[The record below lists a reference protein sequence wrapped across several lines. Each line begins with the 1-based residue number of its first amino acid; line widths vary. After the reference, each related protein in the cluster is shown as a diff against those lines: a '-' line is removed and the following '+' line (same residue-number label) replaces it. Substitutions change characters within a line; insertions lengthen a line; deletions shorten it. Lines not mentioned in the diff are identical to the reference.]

1 MAKKKSKATTKKAA
15 SKRAPKPGNKRY
27 RRTDE
32 ELIRDLQQR
41 IQDVKARQKAR
52 DVQKSP
58 SIKAASSTLKAI
70 DRALSVAESEED
82 NTMRRVLADARKPIA
97 AHLEK
102 IGVKVPKVKL
112 PRGRRPKGLE

>member
-1 MAKKKSKATTKKAA
+1 MAKKKTKSASA
-15 SKRAPKPGNKRY
+15 SKRSPKPGNKRY

-58 SIKAASSTLKAI
+58 SMKAASAALKAL
-70 DRALSVAESEED
+70 DRALAVAESAED
-82 NTMRRVLADARKPIA
+82 NAVRHVLAEARRPVA
-97 AHLEK
+97 GFLEK
-102 IGVKVPKVKL
+102 MGVKVPKVKL
-112 PRGRRPKGLE
+112 PRGRKPKGVE